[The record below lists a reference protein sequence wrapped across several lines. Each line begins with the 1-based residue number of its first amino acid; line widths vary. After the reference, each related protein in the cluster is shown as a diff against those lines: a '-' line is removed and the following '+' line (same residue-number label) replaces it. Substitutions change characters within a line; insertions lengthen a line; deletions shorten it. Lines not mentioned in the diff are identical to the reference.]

1 MATFLDF
8 FWEYFSN
15 KTLPA
20 STLIGLALILA
31 ITITLTLIVCIF
43 VISAYGSGAFIFKS
57 VGLTISPVEGDMLE
71 LELISGKDVTD
82 LVLLQVYLN
91 GIEAEPVALPK
102 YYAPGTVIFFTIPPG
117 LGPGG
122 YNLSVIGTF
131 KDRIVV
137 ELCTSGTIKN
147 TTSEKK

>member
-20 STLIGLALILA
+20 STLIGLALIVA
-31 ITITLTLIVCIF
+31 ITITLALIVGIF
-43 VISAYGSGAFIFKS
+43 AVSTYGNAGIIFKA
-57 VGLTISPVEGDMLE
+57 VGFTIAPVGGDVLE
-71 LELISGKDVTD
+71 LEIMNGKDVTD
-82 LVLLQVYLN
+82 LVLLQAYLN